1 MVFNIVLFEISIDYI
16 INYILVFS
24 FFLVILELVR
34 YMEEMR

>member
-24 FFLVILELVR
+24 FFLVILDLVR
-34 YMEEMR
+34 YMEEMM